1 VPSPAWTKTDGSG
14 NLASGWILQEVGSAL
29 RLSLLRLH
37 IQEVSDRISNGNFQ
51 TEGTAH
57 SYDFL
62 QDYLESLSKKE
73 VEEAALVSA
82 GLGNRCSFTRG
93 VPYGKGGA

>member
-1 VPSPAWTKTDGSG
+1 MPSPAWTYSD
-14 NLASGWILQEVGSAL
+14 WITYEVGNST
-29 RLSLLRLH
+29 RLSRLRLH

-62 QDYLESLSKKE
+62 QDYLESLSEKE
-73 VEEAALVSA
+73 VEEAALVNA

-93 VPYGKGGA
+93 VPYGKAGA